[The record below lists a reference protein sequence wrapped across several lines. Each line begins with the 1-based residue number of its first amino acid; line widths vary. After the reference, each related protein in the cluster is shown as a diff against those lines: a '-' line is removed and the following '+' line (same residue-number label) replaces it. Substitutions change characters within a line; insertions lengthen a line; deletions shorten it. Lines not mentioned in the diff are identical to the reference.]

1 MGRALAFGDLG
12 SALWGV
18 AWMPDGDSR
27 APLAV
32 CAASDAAVIAVELQ
46 PGASPDL
53 GGEEAGEPWR
63 LEAPEVSLVLSP
75 SGSGGRGRSP
85 DGRVEVADQLCRV
98 SGRLRLEQREHEV
111 DCMGWRGALR
121 GDVELARIES
131 LRLLSAWF
139 DPDAGL
145 SLISLRPARSR
156 GQEAD
161 IIAASAL
168 EPEPAPPV
176 ADPRLSTTYTEA
188 GVPTRAGL
196 ELWPA
201 EETADEADP
210 GSRAYPRRAAAE
222 AVGAGVDWES
232 HGFVLHAELLRWH
245 SRGRDG
251 TGIYLLGHRR

>member
-18 AWMPDGDSR
+18 AWLPDGDSR

-32 CAASDAAVIAVELQ
+32 SAGSDASVIAVELQ
-46 PGASPDL
+46 PVTSP
-53 GGEEAGEPWR
+53 GVGSEEPGEPWR

-75 SGSGGRGRSP
+75 SGSEGRGRSQ

-98 SGRLRLEQREHEV
+98 SGRLRLQRREHEV
-111 DCMGWRGALR
+111 DCLGWRAALG

-139 DPDAGL
+139 DPGAGL
-145 SLISLRPARSR
+145 SVISLRPAKSR
-156 GQEAD
+156 GQESD
-161 IIAASAL
+161 LIAASAL
-168 EPEPAPPV
+168 EPDPAPPV
-176 ADPRLSTTYTEA
+176 VDPRLSTTYTEA
-188 GVPTRAGL
+188 GVPARAGL

-201 EETADEADP
+201 EETTDEADAA
-210 GSRAYPRRAAAE
+210 SRAYPRRAAAE
-222 AVGAGVDWES
+222 AVGAGIDWENG
-232 HGFVLHAELLRWH
+232 GFVLHAELLRWH

-251 TGIYLLGHRR
+251 TGIYLLGHRG